1 MEQARSVRFLQEQHA
16 EMLAR
21 LHQEIDSLKREN
33 KDLHYKLIMNQTLQ
47 KDDVL
52 TPTLSFDKPYSGCS
66 SAAATVASRYS
77 LKNRQQVEQPKK
89 QEPSTEEQVLK
100 VVQAEPDL
108 PDPKVEKTIE
118 QVPSREIR
126 EVAEK
131 ATSPIPSLS
140 SQIRSGH
147 SQVPASS
154 SNPYLVNVLPSYIR
168 KPPTLEECE
177 IVIRQ
182 LWSINHMQAQE
193 LMYLKSYLQDILRNK
208 RIPEDYL
215 LASQIG
221 NQEITRLPK
230 VSLKDTAKKCLI
242 VAPLPPAERA
252 VLPALKQTLGNRFAE
267 RQKKTQAIQKNRL
280 RRTLL

>member
-1 MEQARSVRFLQEQHA
+1 MHA
-16 EMLAR
+16 VTKPPTT
-21 LHQEIDSLKREN
+21 LK
-33 KDLHYKLIMNQTLQ
+33 KSSTLY
-47 KDDVL
+47 
-52 TPTLSFDKPYSGCS
+52 T
-66 SAAATVASRYS
+66 AATVASRYS

-89 QEPSTEEQVLK
+89 QESSTEEQVLK
-100 VVQAEPDL
+100 VVQTEPDL
-108 PDPKVEKTIE
+108 PDSKVEKTIE
-118 QVPSREIR
+118 QWYQHF
-126 EVAEK
+126 
-131 ATSPIPSLS
+131 L
-140 SQIRSGH
+140 
-147 SQVPASS
+147 PASS
-154 SNPYLVNVLPSYIR
+154 SNPYLVNVLPSYIQ

-215 LASQIG
+215 CFKPLFVTFLYPSI
-221 NQEITRLPK
+221 
-230 VSLKDTAKKCLI
+230 SSLI

-280 RRTLL
+280 HRTLL

>member
-1 MEQARSVRFLQEQHA
+1 GSGAQKAANAWAPPGSCSPQDAPRRQVRPSGLRGARGPDLQRGPDHPQTRSVRFLQEQHA

-47 KDDVL
+47 KGKLHFCVSHR
-52 TPTLSFDKPYSGCS
+52 T
-66 SAAATVASRYS
+66 
-77 LKNRQQVEQPKK
+77 
-89 QEPSTEEQVLK
+89 
-100 VVQAEPDL
+100 
-108 PDPKVEKTIE
+108 
-118 QVPSREIR
+118 
-126 EVAEK
+126 

-154 SNPYLVNVLPSYIR
+154 SNPYLVNVLPSYIQ

-193 LMYLKSYLQDILRNK
+193 VRL
-208 RIPEDYL
+208 
-215 LASQIG
+215 SQLSPNIIISTSMFQFR

-230 VSLKDTAKKCLI
+230 VSLKDKAKKCLI

-280 RRTLL
+280 HRTLL

>member
-1 MEQARSVRFLQEQHA
+1 MEQTRSVRFLQEQHA

-66 SAAATVASRYS
+66 SAASRYS

-89 QEPSTEEQVLK
+89 QESSTEEQVLK
-100 VVQAEPDL
+100 VVQTEPDL
-108 PDPKVEKTIE
+108 PDSKVEKTIE

-154 SNPYLVNVLPSYIR
+154 SNPYLVNVLPSYIQ

-230 VSLKDTAKKCLI
+230 VSLKDKAKKCLI

-280 RRTLL
+280 HRTLL